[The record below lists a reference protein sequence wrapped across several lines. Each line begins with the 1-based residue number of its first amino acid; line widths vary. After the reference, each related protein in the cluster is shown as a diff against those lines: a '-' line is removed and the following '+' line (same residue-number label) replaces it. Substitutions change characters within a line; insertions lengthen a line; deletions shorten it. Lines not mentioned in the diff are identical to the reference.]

1 MEAGG
6 LFRGYINGRALR
18 VEGLLLVMVCRNN
31 KKELDIVMV
40 KIKLCP
46 KKLDASN
53 QLEVF

>member
-6 LFRGYINGRALR
+6 LFRGYINGRTLR

-40 KIKLCP
+40 KIKRP